1 MKNNLFSWLEQRI
14 DPYPDEFQDKPLPE
28 KFFPFLWEC
37 TQGVRK
43 YLIIAVVLTAFTSA
57 MEAYIFNTMGSIVN
71 WINAS
76 TRDTFF
82 EQYQHALAF
91 LVIVL
96 ILHVVLTA
104 ALSML
109 KHQIIVPLF
118 PMRLR
123 WRFHNL
129 FLQQNLE
136 FFSTEFSG
144 KLTTKV
150 LQTAWAVRDF
160 FLIIIEIIINVLV
173 YFITISVLLGAT
185 SSILLIPLFIWF
197 FIFICSIFY
206 FIPRLGRASQKTA
219 DARSII
225 TGHLTDTYTNIQT
238 VKLFAHSQQEREYS
252 KESMNNFLS
261 PLLILFRLTT
271 SFEVFLKL
279 LSTFLFIGVLGTA
292 IYLWQ
297 QNQIEVGVIA
307 AALAML
313 LRLNSL
319 SDFIMW
325 QLAGLFEN
333 VGTIQDGKKTLS
345 RPILIKDNPDAKEL
359 DLTYGEIRFDQVNF
373 SYAHKQVF
381 NNLNFIIRSG
391 EKIGVVGRSGAGK
404 STLIQLLLRFYD
416 IQKGH
421 IYIDGQDISQITQ
434 ESLRHQI
441 ALVTQD
447 TSLLH
452 RTIKENI
459 RYGRIDASDH
469 DIEKVTEQAHVQD
482 FLPYL
487 IDQYGHIG
495 LDAEVGERGVKLSGG
510 QRQRIAIA
518 RVLLKNA
525 PILILDEATS
535 ALDSDAE
542 SVIQSN
548 LQHLMDGKTV
558 IAIAHRLSTIAQMDR
573 IIVFDQGQIVEQG
586 SHNELIE
593 KNGIYANLWHKQTG
607 GFIVE

>member
-1 MKNNLFSWLEQRI
+1 MTNKLFSWLEQRI
-14 DPYPDEFQDKPLPE
+14 DPYPDEYQNAPLPE
-28 KFFPFLWEC
+28 KFFPFLWAC
-37 TQGVRK
+37 TLGVRK
-43 YLIIAVVLTAFTSA
+43 YLVIAVVLTAVTSA
-57 MEAYIFNTMGSIVN
+57 MEAYIFNAMGSIVN

-76 TRDTFF
+76 TRETFF
-82 EQYQHALAF
+82 TEYQSSLMF
-91 LVIVL
+91 LVFVL
-96 ILHVVLTA
+96 LAHVVLVS

-109 KHQIIVPLF
+109 KHQILIPLF

-129 FLQQNLE
+129 FLQQSLD
-136 FFSTEFSG
+136 FFSSEFSG

-160 FLIIIEIIINVLV
+160 FLIIIEIIINILV

-185 SSILLIPLFIWF
+185 SPLLLVPLFIWLTLF
-197 FIFICSIFY
+197 VLSIIY
-206 FIPRLGRASQKTA
+206 YVPRLGKTSQETA
-219 DARSII
+219 DARSLI

-252 KESMNNFLS
+252 KESMNGFLAV
-261 PLLILFRLTT
+261 LLTLFRITT
-271 SFEVFLKL
+271 SFEICLKL
-279 LSTFLFIGVLGTA
+279 LSAFLFIGVLGTA

-345 RPILIKDNPDAKEL
+345 RPVLIQDVENASSLQLKQ
-359 DLTYGEIRFDQVNF
+359 GEIRFDHVNF
-373 SYAHKQVF
+373 SYSHKQVF
-381 NNLNFIIRSG
+381 KDLSFTIKAG

-416 IQKGH
+416 IQQGR
-421 IYIDGQDISQITQ
+421 ILIDGQDISQVKQ
-434 ESLRHQI
+434 ESLRHHI

-459 RYGRIDASDH
+459 RYGRIDASD
-469 DIEKVTEQAHVQD
+469 DAVNRVIGQAHVQD
-482 FLPYL
+482 FLPHL
-487 IDQYGHIG
+487 IDQHGRIG

-548 LQHLMDGKTV
+548 LQSLMQGKTV

-573 IIVFDQGQIVEQG
+573 IVVFDQGQIVEQG
-586 SHNELIE
+586 SHTELLE
-593 KNGIYANLWHKQTG
+593 QNGIYANLWQKQTG

>member
-1 MKNNLFSWLEQRI
+1 MKNKLFSWLEQRI
-14 DPYPDEFQDKPLPE
+14 DPYPDQYQDQPLPE

-43 YLIIAVVLTAFTSA
+43 YLVIAVFLTAITSA

-76 TRDTFF
+76 TRQNFF
-82 EQYQHALAF
+82 TEYQSSLIF
-91 LVIVL
+91 LVCVL
-96 ILHVVLTA
+96 FLHVILIS

-109 KHQIIVPLF
+109 KHQILIPLF

-129 FLQQNLE
+129 FLQQSLD
-136 FFSTEFSG
+136 FFSSEFSG

-160 FLIIIEIIINVLV
+160 FLIIIEIIINILV
-173 YFITISVLLGAT
+173 YFITISVLLGST
-185 SSILLIPLFIWF
+185 SPILLIPLFVWF
-197 FIFICSIFY
+197 TIFVASIFY
-206 FIPRLGRASQKTA
+206 FVPKLGKASQKTA
-219 DARSII
+219 DARSLI

-252 KESMNNFLS
+252 KESMNGFLVV
-261 PLLILFRLTT
+261 LLKLFRITT
-271 SFEVFLKL
+271 DFEIFLKI
-279 LSTFLFIGVLGTA
+279 LSAFLFVSVLGTA

-345 RPILIKDNPDAKEL
+345 QPVVVQDDPQAKSLQLKE
-359 DLTYGEIRFDQVNF
+359 GKIQFNQVSF
-373 SYAHKQVF
+373 SYAHKEVF
-381 NNLNFIIRSG
+381 NDLSFTIRSG

-416 IQKGH
+416 IQKGS
-421 IYIDGQDISQITQ
+421 IYIDDQDISKVTQ

-459 RYGRIDASDH
+459 RYGRINASDQ
-469 DIEKVTEQAHVQD
+469 DVEQVIEQAHIQD

-487 IDQYGHIG
+487 IDQHGQIG

-510 QRQRIAIA
+510 QRQRIAIG

-573 IIVFDQGQIVEQG
+573 IIVFDQGKIVEQG
-586 SHNELIE
+586 SHVELIE
-593 KNGIYANLWHKQTG
+593 QNGIYANLWQKQTG